1 MTEERIRALII
12 DDEPLARLRISDL
25 LKKEERVDV
34 VGEAGNGSD
43 AVKLIEKEGPDLIFL
58 DVQMPGKDGFGVLEA
73 LGPGR
78 MPHVI
83 FVTAYDQYALQ
94 AFDVHAMDYLLKPF
108 DRKRFYESLHR
119 ALDHI
124 AMKKDGRFTTKLK
137 ELLEDVQP
145 SKKCLDRLIIKAE
158 GRIYFVKTEEIDW
171 IEAAGNYVT
180 LHVGKEEHLMRDTMS
195 SMEEK
200 LDPEKFMRIHRSNI
214 VNLERIKEI
223 QPWFNGEYL
232 VILKDDTRLTLSRK
246 YRERFKDLF

>member
-1 MTEERIRALII
+1 MTEEKIRALII
-12 DDEPLARLRISDL
+12 DDEPLARMRISDL
-25 LKKEERVDV
+25 LKKEEGIEV
-34 VGEAGNGSD
+34 VGEAGNGTD
-43 AVKLIEKEGPDLIFL
+43 AVKLIKKEKPDLIFL
-58 DVQMPGKDGFGVLEA
+58 DVQMPGKDGFGVLES
-73 LGPGR
+73 LGSNA

-83 FVTAYDQYALQ
+83 FVTAYDQYALR

-124 AMKKDGRFTTKLK
+124 GMKKEGGFTSKLK

-145 SKKCLDRLIIKAE
+145 TKKYMDRLIIKAE
-158 GRIYFVKTEEIDW
+158 GRIFFVKTEEIDW

-180 LHVGKEEHLMRDTMS
+180 LHLGKEEHLMRDTMS

-200 LDPEKFMRIHRSNI
+200 LDPEMFMRIHRSNI
-214 VNLERIKEI
+214 VNIERIKEI

-232 VILKDDTRLTLSRK
+232 IILKDDTRLTLSRK

>member
-1 MTEERIRALII
+1 MTEERIRALIV

-25 LKKEERVDV
+25 LKKEERIEV
-34 VGEAGNGSD
+34 VGEAGNGTD
-43 AVKLIEKEGPDLIFL
+43 AVKLIRKESPDLVFL
-58 DVQMPGKDGFGVLEA
+58 DVQMPGKNGFGVLEA
-73 LGPGR
+73 LGPER
-78 MPHVI
+78 VPHVI

-108 DRKRFYESLHR
+108 DRRRFYESLHR
-119 ALDHI
+119 AMDHI
-124 AMKKDGRFTTKLK
+124 TMKKEGNFTSKLK

-180 LHVGKEEHLMRDTMS
+180 LHMGKEEHLMRETMG

-246 YRERFKDLF
+246 YRERFKELF